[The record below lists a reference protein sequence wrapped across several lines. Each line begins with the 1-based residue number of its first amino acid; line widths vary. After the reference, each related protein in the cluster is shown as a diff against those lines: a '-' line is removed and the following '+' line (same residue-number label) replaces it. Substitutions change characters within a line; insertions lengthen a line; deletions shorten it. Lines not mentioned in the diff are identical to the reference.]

1 MKRALLIILMTAGLA
16 SAQSIPGITIHDAN
30 YVSLDSLLVADT
42 ISASKYRG
50 SLTNSAYVNDTV
62 TVTGIVIADP
72 RVIRNVATRFSFY
85 IMDTANGEW
94 GGINVFTN
102 DTSDNV
108 INAGYGSVDTG
119 YVIQVT
125 GKVTKYGTDIWGN
138 FELISTADATHTGDP
153 LSVSDIKSKRPEP
166 IEIKLSDL
174 VSGDVRSGGK
184 AKFSSGVKYKG
195 AYVIVRNVTVKDV
208 SQNSGSKQYFW
219 TVEDD
224 SGNTIGTYDISK
236 YFSAR
241 PGYAV
246 NLNWQPPASGSK
258 LNYLRGIL
266 LSYSSYGFEIVPIY
280 PGDIGVGSYTPNIT
294 ATGFQTR
301 RSAAFPAPTESD
313 TVRIKAINMNPNYTP
328 VDSAA
333 VYYSVNTGAYARVK
347 MTADTGN
354 TFSAVIPPQADGSL
368 VKYFFKAWSTDT
380 LVSMAPD
387 TARAPLFYYVRSG
400 NLRTKDVQ
408 YTPFSDGV
416 SGAIDLPVTL
426 SGIVQADTSDYPAE
440 VDHRSQAIKTPY
452 VYIQDS
458 RSPWSGIML
467 YDSLAYKLHRG
478 DSVSVTG
485 TVSEFSG
492 MTEITVTSA
501 TVIASGKSTYPPVN
515 VKTGDVGGKAGGT
528 PSAEQWESMLI
539 RFDSVTVMNNDPDPG
554 YSITTEYG
562 SFREYT
568 ISDGSGECRV
578 DDDGSNMY
586 SPDPH
591 DTTWGFKI
599 IPQGAFIQS
608 LTGELKYANGN
619 YKLEPRTDADFGEI
633 TGVRREPNII
643 PVRYTL
649 EQNYPNP
656 FNPATT
662 IRYSVPRAAVVSLKI
677 YNVLGQEVATLINQR
692 QAGGSYSVSFNASRF
707 ASGVYFYRLSAG
719 DFSSVKKMLLLK

>member
-1 MKRALLIILMTAGLA
+1 MKRALLIILVTAGLA
-16 SAQSIPGITIHDAN
+16 SAQSIPEITIHDAN
-30 YVSLDSLLVADT
+30 FVPLDSLLVADT
-42 ISASKYRG
+42 TKPTNYRTT
-50 SLTNSAYVNDTV
+50 LTNSAYVNDTV
-62 TVTGIVIADP
+62 TVTGIVVADP
-72 RVIRNVATRFSFY
+72 RVLRNVASRFSFY
-85 IMDTANGEW
+85 IMDTANGGW

-125 GKVTKYGTDIWGN
+125 GKVFKYNNDIWGN
-138 FELISTADATHTGDP
+138 FELISTADANHTGDP
-153 LSVSDIKSKRPEP
+153 VNVLDVKSRRPDP

-208 SQNSGSKQYFW
+208 SQSSGSKQYFW

-241 PGYAV
+241 TAYAV
-246 NLNWQPPASGSK
+246 NPNWQPPASGSK

-266 LSYSSYGFEIVPIY
+266 LSYSTYGFEIVPIY

-294 ATGFQTR
+294 STGFQTR
-301 RSAAFPAPTESD
+301 RSTAFPNPTESD
-313 TVRIKAINMNPNYTP
+313 TVRIRAVNMNPNYTP

-333 VYYSVNTGAYARVK
+333 VYYSVNAGAYARVK
-347 MTADTGN
+347 MKVDTGN
-354 TFSAVIPPQADGSL
+354 TFFAAIPPQADSSL

-380 LVSMAPD
+380 LVSMVPD
-387 TARAPLFYYVRSG
+387 TARAPLFYYVVSG
-400 NLRTKDVQ
+400 SPTVKDVQ

-416 SGAIDLPVTL
+416 SGVIDLPVTL

-485 TVSEFSG
+485 TASEFSG

-501 TVIASGKSTYPPVN
+501 AVIASGKSTYLPVN
-515 VKTGDVGGKAGGT
+515 VRTGDVGGKASGV

-539 RFDSVTVMNNDPDPG
+539 SFDSVTVMNNDPDPG

-568 ISDGSGECRV
+568 VSDGSGECRV

-599 IPQGAFIQS
+599 IHQGASIQS
-608 LTGELKYANGN
+608 LTGVLKYANGN
-619 YKLEPRTDADFGEI
+619 YKLEPRTDADFGLI
-633 TGVRREPNII
+633 TGVRRDPYRV
-643 PVRYTL
+643 PAVYAL
-649 EQNYPNP
+649 EQNFPNP

-662 IRYSVPRAAVVSLKI
+662 IRYSVPKAGMVSLKI

-692 QAGGSYSVSFNASRF
+692 QVAGSYGVAFNASRL
-707 ASGVYFYRLSAG
+707 ASGVYFYRLTAG
-719 DFSSVKKMLLLK
+719 SFSSVKKMLLLK